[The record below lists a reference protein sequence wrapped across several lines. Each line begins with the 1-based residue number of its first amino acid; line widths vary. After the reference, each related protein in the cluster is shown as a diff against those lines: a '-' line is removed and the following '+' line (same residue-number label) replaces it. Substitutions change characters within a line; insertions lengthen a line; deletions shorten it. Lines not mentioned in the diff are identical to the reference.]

1 MVQAVLK
8 MGLGFESC
16 FSRFNEHS
24 EVFGLINMYLSK
36 VIITYLSVPLF
47 ILVQREA
54 VAFATFVCT
63 TPTET
68 LLIRCKF

>member
-1 MVQAVLK
+1 

-16 FSRFNEHS
+16 LPRFNEHS
-24 EVFGLINMYLSK
+24 EVPGSTNMYPSK
-36 VIITYLSVPLF
+36 VIITYPSVPLF